1 MVVNILNG
9 KRHFREKNIADFFIN
24 LAIRFIKMIKG
35 GNSAG
40 VKRLLHTEFKS
51 FMKITFRHNY
61 CIYIVNF
68 KLNYSITKY
77 HRERQMAVSAPS
89 NANATATNNGNTNYG
104 PALTVLTSLFFMWG
118 FITCLNDIL
127 IPHLKAI
134 FDLNYTQVM
143 LVQFTF
149 FTAYA
154 IVSLPSGILV
164 EKIGYKTGII
174 VGLLT
179 AALGTALFYPAA
191 SQRSYEIFLLALFVL
206 ASGITLLQVAA
217 NPYVAIL
224 GKPETASARLNLS
237 QAFNSLGTTIAPI
250 FGSILILSVAVKG
263 ADELAKMTMTEQE
276 AYKLMEAGSVQFPY
290 LLLTG
295 MLVLIAIIIAS
306 FKLPKIEAASQSSSA
321 AGGSFDHHHE
331 SAWKYKHL
339 VLGAVAIFV
348 YVGGEVSIGSFLVN
362 YFKELL
368 GMPEAEAGTYVALYW
383 GGAMIG
389 RFFGSITLS
398 DMTDT
403 KKKNI
408 YSALVFVLAVG
419 IAMYVT
425 KEYQNFANFSFSG
438 FGKTLTFLV
447 MVAINFLAFN
457 LGKPKPG
464 RTLAILAGV
473 AATLVVISML
483 TYGQVAMWSILAVGL
498 FNSIMFPTIFT
509 LAIDGLGKHTGQGSG
524 ILCTAI
530 VGGAII
536 PLGQGFLADTIGIH
550 HAFILPVLCYAYIAY
565 YGIKGHIPT
574 FEKAAA

>member
-1 MVVNILNG
+1 MAASSPTTISQNVSGNNNVNY
-9 KRHFREKNIADFFIN
+9 
-24 LAIRFIKMIKG
+24 
-35 GNSAG
+35 
-40 VKRLLHTEFKS
+40 T
-51 FMKITFRHNY
+51 
-61 CIYIVNF
+61 
-68 KLNYSITKY
+68 
-77 HRERQMAVSAPS
+77 
-89 NANATATNNGNTNYG
+89 
-104 PALTVLTSLFFMWG
+104 PALIVLTSLFFMWG

-134 FDLNYTQVM
+134 FDLNYAQVM

-174 VGLLT
+174 IGLLT
-179 AALGTALFYPAA
+179 AALGTVLFFPAA
-191 SQRSYEIFLLALFVL
+191 GYRSYGIFLLALFVL

-224 GKPETASARLNLS
+224 GKPETASSRLNLS
-237 QAFNSLGTTIAPI
+237 QAFNSLGTTIAPV

-263 ADELAKMTMTEQE
+263 ADELAKMSMTEVE
-276 AYKLMEAGSVQFPY
+276 AYKVVEASSVQTPY
-290 LLLTG
+290 LILTA
-295 MLVLIAIIIAS
+295 MLVIIAIIIGM
-306 FKLPKIEAASQSSSA
+306 FKLPKIEASSQASSSGD
-321 AGGSFDHHHE
+321 GGSYDHHHK
-331 SAWKYKHL
+331 SAWGYRHL

-368 GMPEAEAGTYVALYW
+368 GMHEAEAGTYVSLYW

-398 DMTDT
+398 DMKDT
-403 KKKNI
+403 RKKNI
-408 YSALVFVLAVG
+408 YAALVFLLA
-419 IAMYVT
+419 IFLALYIT
-425 KEYQNFANFSFSG
+425 KEYQTFSNFSLSG

-447 MVAINFLAFN
+447 LVIINFIAFN
-457 LGKPKPG
+457 LGKPRPG
-464 RTLAILAGV
+464 RTLTILAVIAAILV
-473 AATLVVISML
+473 IISML
-483 TYGQVAMWSILAVGL
+483 TFGQFAMWSILAVGL

-530 VGGAII
+530 VGGALI
-536 PLGQGFLADTIGIH
+536 PLAQGFLADNIGIH
-550 HAFILPVLCYAYIAY
+550 HAFILPVLCYVYIAY
-565 YGIKGHIPT
+565 YGAKGHIPT
-574 FEKAAA
+574 FAKTAKA